1 MYPLDTRDLDGNEV
15 IPYADGRE
23 YGSMAQHLS
32 QGRLLQDPE
41 LETALIHGTRCDCDC
56 SNMGWASLR
65 NGLVAPPS
73 TDDPSR
79 LAMRK
84 GILPLHGLHVQ
95 HLEAYTRPP
104 PPPRPGFQL
113 RLSIV

>member
-1 MYPLDTRDLDGNEV
+1 MTPSGASAHVHPFDTRDLDGNEV
-15 IPYADGRE
+15 TPYADGRE

-65 NGLVAPPS
+65 NELVAPLL

-79 LAMRK
+79 LAVRK
-84 GILPLHGLHVQ
+84 GILP
-95 HLEAYTRPP
+95 YT
-104 PPPRPGFQL
+104 GFTF
-113 RLSIV
+113 ST